1 MRLLNE
7 EQTMI
12 RDMAAGFLNEK
23 APVGAMRA
31 LRDGGATR
39 DAALIA
45 DMAEMGW
52 FGMLLGEDVGGVDM
66 GAEAAGLVAEEMGRR
81 LTAAPLLSCG
91 VMAASVLR
99 ATGPSDWAAKIAA
112 GTAVVALAIDEHV
125 KHRPDRVDTTAAPLG
140 NGFVLNGAKRFVSD
154 GAAADRVIVTAMT
167 GDGLGLFLVDPS
179 AAGVTTRALKTVDN
193 RDARGRGVTTR
204 ALKTVDNRD
213 AADLT
218 FDNVE
223 LDGAALLA
231 CGDAAQ
237 EVLDGALRVGR
248 SVASAELV
256 GVSKEVA
263 ERTTAY
269 LKERKQFG
277 VTLAQFQALQHRAAD
292 LYTQIQTT
300 EAVVA
305 AALQAIDGGDED
317 AELLSRVAKAKAG
330 KTASRAVREALQMHG
345 GIGMTDALDIG
356 LFMKKARACA
366 EYLGDGEC
374 HGDWLMRQRGI

>member
-1 MRLLNE
+1 MMRLLNE
-7 EQTMI
+7 EQGMV
-12 RDMAAGFLNEK
+12 RDMAAGFLEEK

-31 LRDGGATR
+31 LRDGGKTR
-39 DAALIA
+39 DASLMAE
-45 DMAEMGW
+45 MAEMGW
-52 FGMLLGEDVGGVDM
+52 FGMLLGEDIGGVDM

-81 LTAAPLLSCG
+81 LTAAPLLSSG

-99 ATGPSDWAAKIAA
+99 ATGASSWAAKIAA
-112 GTAVVALAIDEHV
+112 GEAVVAIAMDEHV
-125 KHRPDRVDTTAAPLG
+125 KHRPDKVDTTATPSG

-154 GAAADRVIVTAMT
+154 GVGANRVIVTAMT
-167 GDGLGLFLVDPS
+167 DAGVALFLVDPAS
-179 AAGVTTRALKTVDN
+179 QGLETRAY
-193 RDARGRGVTTR
+193 
-204 ALKTVDNRD
+204 KTVDNRD

-218 FDNVE
+218 FDKVQ
-223 LDGAALLA
+223 LDGAAILA
-231 CGDAAQ
+231 EGDGAQ
-237 EVLDGALRVGR
+237 DVLDAALRVGR
-248 SVASAELV
+248 SVAAAELL

-277 VTLAQFQALQHRAAD
+277 VTLASFQALQHRAAD

-305 AALQAIDGGDED
+305 AALQAIDAGDED

-330 KTASRAVREALQMHG
+330 KTASLAVREALQMHG

-374 HGDWLMRQRGI
+374 HGDWLLRQRGI

>member
-7 EQTMI
+7 EQVMI
-12 RDMAAGFLNEK
+12 RDMAAGFLEEK
-23 APVGAMRA
+23 APVGTLRAMRDADQTSDPA
-31 LRDGGATR
+31 LTK
-39 DAALIA
+39 

-52 FGMLLGEDVGGVDM
+52 FGMLLGEDAGGVDM

-81 LTAAPLLSCG
+81 LSPSPFLSSG

-99 ATGPSDWAAKIAA
+99 AVDGAEWAAKVAS
-112 GTAVVALAIDEHV
+112 GEAVVALAMDE
-125 KHRPDRVDTTAAPLG
+125 RVRHDPGAISTTAAKSG
-140 NGFVLNGAKRFVSD
+140 NGFVLNGAKRFVSG
-154 GAAADRVIVTAMT
+154 GAAADRVIVTAMS
-167 GDGLGLFLVDPS
+167 DEGLALLLVDPGLD
-179 AAGVTTRALKTVDN
+179 GVEQRALKTVDS
-193 RDARGRGVTTR
+193 
-204 ALKTVDNRD
+204 RD

-218 FDNVE
+218 FSDVQ

-231 CGDAAQ
+231 MGAEAQ
-237 EVLDGALRVGR
+237 EALDGALRVGR

-263 ERTTAY
+263 ERATAY

-277 VTLAQFQALQHRAAD
+277 VTLSNFQALQHRLAD

-300 EAVVA
+300 EAVAA
-305 AALQAIDGGDED
+305 AALRAIDAGSEE
-317 AELLSRVAKAKAG
+317 AEMLSRVAKAKAG
-330 KTASRAVREALQMHG
+330 KTASLAVRESLQMHG

-374 HGDWLMRQRGI
+374 HGDWLLRQRGL

>member
-7 EQTMI
+7 EQTMV
-12 RDMAAGFLNEK
+12 RDMAAGFLEEK
-23 APVGAMRA
+23 APVDALRA
-31 LRDGGATR
+31 LRDTGGGF
-39 DAALIA
+39 DKALTS

-52 FGMLLGEDVGGVDM
+52 FGMVLGEDAGGVDL

-81 LTAAPLLSCG
+81 LSASPFLSSG

-99 ATGPSDWAAKIAA
+99 ATDAIDWAAKVAGGKAVIAMA
-112 GTAVVALAIDEHV
+112 FDERV
-125 KHRPDRVDTTAAPLG
+125 KHRPDAIETTATKSG
-140 NGFVLNGAKRFVSD
+140 NGFALNGSKRFVSE
-154 GAAADRVIVTAMT
+154 GAGADRVIVTAMT
-167 GDGLGLFLVDPS
+167 EEGVGLFLVDPKLN
-179 AAGVTTRALKTVDN
+179 GVDTCSLKTLDS
-193 RDARGRGVTTR
+193 
-204 ALKTVDNRD
+204 RD

-218 FDNVE
+218 FDNVQ

-231 CGDAAQ
+231 QGDTAQAA
-237 EVLDGALRVGR
+237 LDGALRVGR

-277 VTLAQFQALQHRAAD
+277 VTLANFQALQHRAAD

-300 EAVVA
+300 EAVTA
-305 AALQAIDGGDED
+305 AALRAIDEGKEE

-330 KTASRAVREALQMHG
+330 KTASLAVREALQMHG
-345 GIGMTDALDIG
+345 GIGMTDELDIG

-374 HGDWLMRQRGI
+374 HGDWILRHRGL